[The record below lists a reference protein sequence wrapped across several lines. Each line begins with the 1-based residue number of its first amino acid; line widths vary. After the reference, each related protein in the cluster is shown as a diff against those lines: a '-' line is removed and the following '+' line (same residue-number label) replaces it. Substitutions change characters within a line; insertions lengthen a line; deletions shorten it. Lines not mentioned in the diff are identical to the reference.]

1 MVFCRLWRDDS
12 QTKRT
17 YHLYGCGDDKDVL
30 TWGAAAPQ
38 TMVRQR
44 TSPLRAMVHDEP
56 LSVRQLSSYLL
67 STFAEKYSTWDFYER
82 NSIKTQETICPL
94 NPKYDVIFC
103 VRAKLQG
110 GLCGKAT
117 RNNIAYLGKRG
128 QFVPQIDF
136 PRTKKGMFV
145 L

>member
-1 MVFCRLWRDDS
+1 MTMPKPSAHIISTDVVM
-12 QTKRT
+12 TKMCLLGADHGT
-17 YHLYGCGDDKDVL
+17 IEDV
-30 TWGAAAPQ
+30 AAPCHGA
-38 TMVRQR
+38 RR
-44 TSPLRAMVHDEP
+44 TSFRSAVE
-56 LSVRQLSSYLL
+56 YLL

-82 NSIKTQETICPL
+82 NSTKTQETICPL

-110 GLCGKAT
+110 GLCGKAR
-117 RNNIAYLGKRG
+117 RNYIAYLGKRG